1 MVYRLYIYIYRLID
15 IIYIYIS
22 LTIRLLVDVPT
33 VDFVNQLK
41 LVRAIMWFDEIMVLL
56 VEAIGLVPYICQF
69 PYRRLA
75 KPRRDPGKFLTQER
89 TPATAALPS
98 MFHRQGD
105 RLDQEDAISHPISA

>member
-1 MVYRLYIYIYRLID
+1 M
-15 IIYIYIS
+15 
-22 LTIRLLVDVPT
+22 DVPT